1 MKKKIKENTA
11 ENFLKCEHAIVM
23 EKLRLLR
30 EEKHFQDKKKTQTT
44 RYDYVFL
51 VAHNTPTF

>member
-11 ENFLKCEHAIVM
+11 ENFLRCEHAIVM

-30 EEKHFQDKKKTQTT
+30 EEKHFQDKKNPKQQ
-44 RYDYVFL
+44 DMIMSF
-51 VAHNTPTF
+51 